1 MNCSINENELKQ
13 FKKKNLIRHME
24 SLLLMV

>member
-1 MNCSINENELKQ
+1 MNCSINENELEQ
-13 FKKKNLIRHME
+13 FLKKIIIRHME